1 MKKILWLTSWY
12 PNERDPFSGDFIQR
26 QAEAV
31 AGLHPVQV
39 IYVGKTAASSTQ
51 TGKLHLE
58 NRIENLK
65 EYLIYYNSNKNI
77 FSKWFSLY
85 LYFKKNLSVIEQLRK
100 NNDLPD
106 LVHVQVAMKA
116 GLIALYLKW
125 KYDIPYVLT
134 EHWTGYYL
142 KPKDSLF
149 QKSFLERFLTKRIL
163 KNAVRLLPV
172 SEALG
177 KQINEYW
184 AKVPFQK
191 IPNTVNTRLFY
202 PAENKN
208 PHTFRFIH
216 ISTLLYP
223 KNVEGIIHVFIK
235 MFQKGVDVEL
245 TLVGPPN
252 PVINNLLTEEVKAT
266 GRIRITGEIPH
277 DQVAQELRNAD
288 ALVMFSYYENMPCV
302 ILEALCSGVPVVAT
316 RVGGIPEAIDSELG
330 ILVEAGNEGQL
341 MEGMEKLLENINFY
355 KNNLRKRNA
364 SGLYSYESVGKQI
377 LQVYEEVLVNK

>member
-12 PNERDPFSGDFIQR
+12 PNEREPFSGDFIQR

-31 AGLHPVQV
+31 AGLHPLQV
-39 IYVGKTAASSTQ
+39 IYAGKKAASSTQ
-51 TGKLHLE
+51 PGKLQVE

-65 EYLIYYNSNKNI
+65 EYIIYYDSNKNI

-85 LYFKKNLSVIEQLRK
+85 TYFKKNLSVIEQLRK

-116 GLIALYLKW
+116 GLIAMYLKW
-125 KYDIPYVLT
+125 KYNIPYVLT
-134 EHWTGYYL
+134 EHWSGYY
-142 KPKDSLF
+142 PQSQDSLF

-202 PAENKN
+202 PAANKN
-208 PHTFRFIH
+208 PHPFRFVH
-216 ISTLLYP
+216 VSTLLYP
-223 KNVEGIIHVFIK
+223 KNVEGIIHVFMK
-235 MFQKGVDVEL
+235 MLEKGVDAEL
-245 TLVGPPN
+245 TLVGPLN
-252 PVINNLLTEEVKAT
+252 PSINNLLTEVVRAT
-266 GRIRITGEIPH
+266 GRIRTTGEIPQK
-277 DQVAQELRNAD
+277 QVGQEFRNAD

-302 ILEALCSGVPVVAT
+302 MLEALCSGVPVIAT
-316 RVGGIPEAIDSELG
+316 RVGGIAEAIHPELG
-330 ILVEAGNEGQL
+330 ILIEAGNESQL
-341 MEGMEKLLENINFY
+341 MEGMEKLMKNIRY
-355 KNNLRKRNA
+355 YEKNLRNLNA

-377 LQVYEEVLVNK
+377 LQVYEEVLTNK

>member
-12 PNERDPFSGDFIQR
+12 PNERDLFSGDFIQR

-39 IYVGKTAASSTQ
+39 IYVGKTASIPAENA
-51 TGKLHLE
+51 KLHLE
-58 NRIENLK
+58 DRIENLK
-65 EYLIYYNSNKNI
+65 EFIIYYNNSKNI
-77 FSKWFSLY
+77 FSNWRSLY
-85 LYFKKNLSVIEQLRK
+85 LYFKKNLSIIEQLRR
-100 NNDLPD
+100 NNELPD

-116 GLIALYLKW
+116 GLIAMYLKW
-125 KYDIPYVLT
+125 KYNIPYVLT
-134 EHWTGYYL
+134 EHWTGYYR

-163 KNAVRLLPV
+163 KNATRLLPV

-202 PAENKN
+202 PAGNRN
-208 PHTFRFIH
+208 PHPFRYIH

-235 MFQKGVDVEL
+235 MLRKGIDVEL
-245 TLVGPPN
+245 TLVGPLN
-252 PVINNLLTEEVKAT
+252 PSIKNLLTDEVGAT
-266 GRIRITGEIPH
+266 GRIRTTGEIPYE
-277 DQVAQELRNAD
+277 QVGQEFRNAD
-288 ALVMFSYYENMPCV
+288 AMVMFSYYENMPCV
-302 ILEALCSGVPVVAT
+302 ILEALCSGVPVIAT
-316 RVGGIPEAIDSELG
+316 RVGGISEAIHPELG

-341 MEGMEKLLENINFY
+341 MEGMEKLMENFSY
-355 KNNLRKRNA
+355 YENNLRNLNA

-377 LQVYEEVLVNK
+377 LQVYEEVLANK

>member
-1 MKKILWLTSWY
+1 MKKILWLASWY

-39 IYVGKTAASSTQ
+39 IYAGKTAASSTLP
-51 TGKLHLE
+51 GKLHLE

-65 EYLIYYNSNKNI
+65 EYIIYYDSKRNI

-85 LYFKKNLSVIEQLRK
+85 LYFKKNLSVIEQMRINK
-100 NNDLPD
+100 DLPD

-116 GLIALYLKW
+116 GLIAMYLKW
-125 KYDIPYVLT
+125 KYNIPYVLT
-134 EHWTGYYL
+134 EHWSGYY
-142 KPKDSLF
+142 PQSRDSLF

-202 PAENKN
+202 PAVNKN

-223 KNVEGIIHVFIK
+223 KNVEGIILVFIK
-235 MFQKGVDVEL
+235 MLQKGVDVEL
-245 TLVGPPN
+245 TLVGPLN
-252 PVINNLLTEEVKAT
+252 PSINNLLTDEVRAT
-266 GRIRITGEIPH
+266 GRIRTTGEIPH
-277 DQVAQELRNAD
+277 EQVGLELRNAN

-302 ILEALCSGVPVVAT
+302 ILEALCSGVPVIAT
-316 RVGGIPEAIDSELG
+316 RVGGISEAIHPELG

-341 MEGMEKLLENINFY
+341 IEGMQKLMENFSY
-355 KNNLRKRNA
+355 YEDNLRNLNA

-377 LQVYEEVLVNK
+377 VQVYEEVLANK